1 MNIYLRKLES
11 VFYSAMYHCCPS
23 EADADRERRKSVY
36 ESLVLLQ
43 ASSCVKE
50 LSAVNA
56 GMISLVVS
64 LVVTPLHCCDLL
76 IGDVGFTK
84 ADSTP
89 PPSSVL
95 CDVFPIF
102 DADICGLE
110 MSFNDIFVT

>member
-1 MNIYLRKLES
+1 MN
-11 VFYSAMYHCCPS
+11 
-23 EADADRERRKSVY
+23 